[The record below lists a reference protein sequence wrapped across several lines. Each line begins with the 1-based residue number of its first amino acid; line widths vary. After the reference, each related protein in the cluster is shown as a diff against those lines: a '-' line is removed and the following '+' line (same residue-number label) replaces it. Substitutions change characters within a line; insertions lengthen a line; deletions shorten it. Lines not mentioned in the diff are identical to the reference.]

1 MSKWQ
6 LYYSLLLGRMAFS
19 LNVLHWKD
27 ISQQD
32 ILEGEHLRE
41 SNCRS
46 QFLRQGALIENSLKD
61 MEQTVNAP
69 DRRGCFGSLV
79 SVVISGEVWPHMT
92 ENSRPSPFFNCGKI
106 NLVILGISSTRTG
119 LILTGILTMI
129 QHSDPVVLHFLL
141 WNWWGIVGIWSI
153 YGPFRR
159 IPKQH
164 VDGWYSPTLLVK
176 ANGHQLK

>member
-6 LYYSLLLGRMAFS
+6 LYYSLLLGRMALSF
-19 LNVLHWKD
+19 NAPHWKD

-32 ILEGEHLRE
+32 FFEEEHLHE

-61 MEQTVNAP
+61 MEQAVNAP

-79 SVVISGEVWPHMT
+79 SVVISGEICPHMI
-92 ENSRPSPFFNCGKI
+92 ENSRPSPFFSCGKM
-106 NLVILGISSTRTG
+106 NLVILDISSTRMG
-119 LILTGILTMI
+119 LKTKNWYINDDTAYFN
-129 QHSDPVVLHFLL
+129 DPFVLHFLF

-153 YGPFRR
+153 YDPFKR
-159 IPKQH
+159 IPK
-164 VDGWYSPTLLVK
+164 
-176 ANGHQLK
+176 